1 MSTCGCTHA
10 WIKRASLCQC
20 PEKKLWKPF
29 LANKCKGLAQ
39 KPKIF
44 IIQACRGSQK
54 DHGTEVESADDEDEV
69 DDEDKDDGVIGP
81 THGDVLIA
89 RSSPKGYQSIRN
101 KANGSYFIQEL
112 CKVLDEN
119 TKSVDP
125 GDLLSVL
132 TKVNNNVGKQTM
144 NVGGERRKQ
153 TPCFYST
160 HTKKVKFTAT
170 VQQNNKE

>member
-1 MSTCGCTHA
+1 M
-10 WIKRASLCQC
+10 
-20 PEKKLWKPF
+20 
-29 LANKCKGLAQ
+29 
-39 KPKIF
+39 
-44 IIQACRGSQK
+44 
-54 DHGTEVESADDEDEV
+54 DEEY
-69 DDEDKDDGVIGP
+69 EDDGVIIP

-89 RSSPKGYQSIRN
+89 RSSPLGFKSLRN
-101 KANGSYFIQEL
+101 KTNGSLFIQEL

-132 TKVNNNVGKQTM
+132 TKVNNNVGKEIK